1 MKKILKL
8 VLFSSL
14 SMMFLASCEKDE
26 IKDYFNG
33 GTPPVLTSSVDALN
47 LNYADADKQ
56 ALTLNWTNPNY
67 TFTTGVSSQ
76 DVSYIIEID
85 TVGSNF
91 SNPQKQ
97 SISVSKDLSRS
108 FVISQFN
115 DYLLNQLVLKPGVEH
130 TLEIRVISSLG
141 NGAGALVSNSLQ
153 LTATPYAIPPKV
165 NPPASGELY
174 ITGSAVASG
183 WTNAPPKETQ
193 QFTKV
198 SETFYEIVVDLIGGN
213 SYTFLPTWGSWNDKY
228 SIKVK
233 NDPNSVNGGDF
244 QWQGEDILAPA
255 ASGTYKIE
263 VDFQRGKFAVK
274 PQ

>member
-1 MKKILKL
+1 
-8 VLFSSL
+8 
-14 SMMFLASCEKDE
+14 MMFLASCEKDE

-33 GTPPVLTSSVDALN
+33 GTAPVLTSSVEALN
-47 LNYADADKQ
+47 LNYADADKE

-97 SISVSKDLSRS
+97 SVSVSKDLSRS

-115 DYLLNQLVLKPGVEH
+115 DYLLNQLVLKPGVQH
-130 TLEIRVISSLG
+130 TLEIRVVASLG
-141 NGAGALVSNSLQ
+141 NGAGTLVSNSLQ
-153 LTATPYAIPPKV
+153 LNATPYAIPPKV

-183 WTNAPPKETQ
+183 WTNVPPKETQ
-193 QFTKV
+193 QFTQV
-198 SETFYEIVVDLIGGN
+198 SETFYTLVVDLIGGS
-213 SYTFLPTWGSWNDKY
+213 SYTFLPTWGSWSDKY

-244 QWQGEDILAPA
+244 QWQGEDIMAPA

-263 VDFQRGKFAVK
+263 VDFQRGKFTVK